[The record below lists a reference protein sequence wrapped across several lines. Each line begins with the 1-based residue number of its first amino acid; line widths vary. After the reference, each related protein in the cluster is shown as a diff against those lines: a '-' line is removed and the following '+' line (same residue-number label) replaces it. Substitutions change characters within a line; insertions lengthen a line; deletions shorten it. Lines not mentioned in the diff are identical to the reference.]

1 MQLFVCVLGLL
12 VALYFPP
19 TSAFSLRPLS
29 SCGRSSCR
37 PTPRAIGAP
46 RQPAVGTSLAV
57 ANLDRPDPPAAA
69 FSWAGVGIAG
79 TFCLSIVSLG
89 MQASQGQT
97 LASQGQTLASQ
108 GQMLASLSQTQVT
121 QGQLLATLSQTQVTQ
136 GVKFDQVTYFVV
148 GVVALAAFGSSVVN
162 VLRYTDELGK
172 TKMKDEGKGGKG
184 EGG

>member
-69 FSWAGVGIAG
+69 FSWVSVGIAG
-79 TFCLSIVSLG
+79 TFVLSIVSLG
-89 MQASQGQT
+89 
-97 LASQGQTLASQ
+97 
-108 GQMLASLSQTQVT
+108 MLASLSQTQVT

>member
-69 FSWAGVGIAG
+69 FSWVSVGIAG
-79 TFCLSIVSLG
+79 TFVLSIVSLG
-89 MQASQGQT
+89 M
-97 LASQGQTLASQ
+97 LASQ